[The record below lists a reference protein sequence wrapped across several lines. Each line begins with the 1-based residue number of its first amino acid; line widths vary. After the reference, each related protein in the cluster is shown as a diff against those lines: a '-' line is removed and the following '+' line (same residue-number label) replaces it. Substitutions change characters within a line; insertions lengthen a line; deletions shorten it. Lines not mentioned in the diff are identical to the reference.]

1 VLLSHAT
8 DNRAVWNVLEDM
20 RVAAALG
27 AHARFP
33 DSDAA
38 LEYAEDEL
46 IRRSPTGPG
55 LSEEVPLD
63 ALMALAGLSAPEHEL
78 VRRTLERR
86 VFRRGDVVIKEG
98 DTDRSLFMISKG
110 TASVKFRLAGAD
122 RDKRVAS
129 FSAGAI
135 FGEVALLD
143 HEPRSAT
150 VSADE
155 ELVCY
160 VLDDA
165 RFRALVREHPSIA
178 ITLLTNLG
186 RELSRRL
193 RKANAMISQ
202 LEG

>member
-1 VLLSHAT
+1 
-8 DNRAVWNVLEDM
+8 M
-20 RVAAALG
+20 AAQ
-27 AHARFP
+27 
-33 DSDAA
+33 
-38 LEYAEDEL
+38 
-46 IRRSPTGPG
+46 
-55 LSEEVPLD
+55 
-63 ALMALAGLSAPEHEL
+63 
-78 VRRTLERR
+78 RTLERR